1 MGSPDQRK
9 RQELKLIGDEARS
22 DGVCHCRRRSHTT
35 FPAEAHAFPAGC
47 RQHPPGDQAMPAAP
61 LRRRTFLGRSCA
73 AAGSLAAAMPVT
85 VPVGGFFAGGG
96 DTLRVGLIGCGGRG
110 TGAAIQAAAAD
121 PAVRITVLADL
132 FADHIDSAAAV
143 LGRATAGAFECPQ
156 EQRFV
161 GTAAWR
167 QAIAAPLDI
176 VILATSPDAR
186 PAQVAAAVAA
196 GRHVFCEAPAAI
208 DSDGVAMILTAV
220 TLAENRGLAFGSGLA
235 WRHDPATIGMIDS
248 LHAGG
253 FGRPVAGV
261 ATSHIGP
268 AWRRCGPQGR
278 PVPDADPRNWI
289 ACRSRSG
296 GDLVEHQVH
305 AIDKMLWAFGDEPPM
320 VAEPLAS
327 PGDDGTL
334 VRYRFAG
341 GQVLEAGIVR
351 RPGGRDRIDELVRG
365 DAGSCD
371 LRTAGAGRHA
381 RALAAFVRSIRE
393 GTPLAEGRTLCRST
407 LTAILGREAAAAGR
421 PLPWPTPAPA

>member
-1 MGSPDQRK
+1 
-9 RQELKLIGDEARS
+9 
-22 DGVCHCRRRSHTT
+22 
-35 FPAEAHAFPAGC
+35 
-47 RQHPPGDQAMPAAP
+47 MPAAP
-61 LRRRTFLGRSCA
+61 LPRRTFLGRSCA

-85 VPVGGFFAGGG
+85 VPAGGRFAGGG
-96 DTLRVGLIGCGGRG
+96 DTLRIGVIGCGGRG

-132 FADHIDSAAAV
+132 CAEHVDAAAAV
-143 LGRATAGAFECPQ
+143 LDRSAAGAFDCPQ
-156 EQRFV
+156 ERRFA
-161 GTAAWR
+161 GADAWR
-167 QAIAAPLDI
+167 RAIAAPLDA

-208 DSDGVAMILTAV
+208 DPDGVATVLAAV
-220 TLAENRGLAFGSGLA
+220 ARAEDRGLAFGSGLA
-235 WRHDPATIGMIDS
+235 WRHDPATIAAINL
-248 LHAGG
+248 LHAGKC
-253 FGRPVAGV
+253 GRPVAGV

-278 PVPDADPRNWI
+278 PLPAADPRNWI
-289 ACRSRSG
+289 ACGSRSG

-305 AIDKMLWAFGDEPPM
+305 GIDKILWAFGDEPPL

-327 PGDDGTL
+327 AGDHGTF
-334 VRYRFAG
+334 VRYRFTG
-341 GQVLEAGIVR
+341 GQTLEAGIFR
-351 RPGGRDRIDELVRG
+351 RPGGRDRIDEVVRG
-365 DAGSCD
+365 TGGSCD

-381 RALAAFVRSIRE
+381 RAIAAFVRSIRA

-421 PLPWPTPAPA
+421 PLPWATLAPA